1 MRPAASSAAG
11 PIGTTRDTRPLLG
24 YRNPHNRGSRNSL
37 QELLPVLRFQAQLR
51 IGDHVKSVRADDLGG
66 LHLETIPELW
76 QPPLHGPLNQ
86 MRIAGVREHFAS
98 RACVYGGEQYAL
110 GELRQMVEDVV
121 Q

>member
-51 IGDHVKSVRADDLGG
+51 IADHVESVRADDLGG
-66 LHLETIPELW
+66 LHLETIPELR
-76 QPPLHGPLNQ
+76 QPPGHGLLNQ
-86 MRIAGVREHFAS
+86 MRVTSIREHFA
-98 RACVYGGEQYAL
+98 GGPRMHGRQQYTFSQ
-110 GELRQMVEDVV
+110 LRQMVEDVV